1 MEYSSSSPDQPAGW
15 ATSRPCQK
23 PGEAIGRQKL
33 ACKKSFT
40 VNVKISSG
48 KQVVL
53 GVGAEKVIEE
63 RTKDILLGNILS
75 IIFCNNHV

>member
-1 MEYSSSSPDQPAGW
+1 M
-15 ATSRPCQK
+15 T
-23 PGEAIGRQKL
+23 
-33 ACKKSFT
+33 
-40 VNVKISSG
+40 SSG
-48 KQVVL
+48 KQGEL